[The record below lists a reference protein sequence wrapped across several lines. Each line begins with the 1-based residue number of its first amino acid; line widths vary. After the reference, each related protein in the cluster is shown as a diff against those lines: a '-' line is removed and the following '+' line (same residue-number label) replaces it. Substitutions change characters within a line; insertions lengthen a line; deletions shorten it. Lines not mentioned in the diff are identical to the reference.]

1 MTELTQN
8 YFNSIASKRDYWKKK
23 NRYYYNNIEKFIKF
37 LIPPERTVLEIGCGT
52 GDLLAKLEPSCGLGI
67 DISPKIIEMANQ
79 KYSNKNLT
87 FKTADICRQKLS
99 LEYISG
105 NNKFDF
111 VVLSDIVS
119 YLYDVED
126 ALINMAS
133 VTKPESRIIIT
144 QHSRL
149 WQPVLEL
156 GSKLGLRMPLRNQNW
171 LSVNDIENFL
181 YLTGFE
187 VIKKGPKLLFP
198 KYIPV
203 VSGFLNRFLVNIF
216 PFNKLAFVNY
226 LIARPVPKTNKN
238 KEYSVSIIIPARNE
252 AGMIEKLAHELPTL
266 GAKTELI
273 FIENNSTDNTLEVLE
288 KTVKSYRGKNIIKFA
303 SKKCRGKKEA
313 VYSGFDMASGDILMI
328 YDADMT
334 VPTKE
339 LLKFYNAIVNGKG
352 EFINGS
358 RLVYPMERQS
368 MQTLNIIGNKFF
380 SLAFSWLLGQKI
392 KDTLCGTKVLWKN
405 DFNHIKA
412 GGQFFGDFDLWGD
425 FDLLFG
431 ASKLN
436 LKIVDLPIHYKE
448 RTYGVSNMR
457 RWQHGWMLLKMVIF
471 ASKKIKFI

>member
-1 MTELTQN
+1 MTKLTQN
-8 YFNSIASKRDYWKKK
+8 YFDSIASKRDHWKKK

-37 LIPPERTVLEIGCGT
+37 LIPPEKTVLEIGCGT
-52 GDLLAKLEPSCGLGI
+52 GDLLAKFEPSYGLGI
-67 DISPKIIEMANQ
+67 DISPKMIEIANQ
-79 KYSNKNLT
+79 KYSNKNLL
-87 FKTADICRQKLS
+87 FKTADICQQKLFPQN
-99 LEYISG
+99 ISDD
-105 NNKFDF
+105 NKFDF
-111 VVLSDIVS
+111 VVLSDVIS
-119 YLYDVED
+119 YLSDVEN
-126 ALINMAS
+126 AFINIARF
-133 VTKPESRIIIT
+133 TTPKSRIIIT
-144 QHSRL
+144 QHSHL
-149 WQPVLEL
+149 WQPLLEL
-156 GSKLGLRMPLRNQNW
+156 GSKLGIRTPLTKQNW
-171 LSVNDIENFL
+171 LSVSDIENLL

-187 VIKKGPKLLFP
+187 IIKKGPKLLFP
-198 KYIPV
+198 KYFPV
-203 VSGFLNRFLVNIF
+203 LSDFLNRFLTNIF

-226 LIARPVPKTNKN
+226 LIARPVPVANKD

-252 AGMIEKLAHELPTL
+252 SGMIEKLAYDLPTL
-266 GAKTELI
+266 GNKTELI

-288 KTVKSYRGKNIIKFA
+288 KTVKNYHGKNIIKFS

-328 YDADMT
+328 CDADMT
-334 VPTKE
+334 VPAEE
-339 LLKFYNAIVNGKG
+339 LVKFYNAIVNGKG

-405 DFNHIKA
+405 DFKHIKA
-412 GGQFFGDFDLWGD
+412 DGQFFGDFDLWGD

-457 RWQHGWMLLKMVIF
+457 RWKHGWMLLKMVIL